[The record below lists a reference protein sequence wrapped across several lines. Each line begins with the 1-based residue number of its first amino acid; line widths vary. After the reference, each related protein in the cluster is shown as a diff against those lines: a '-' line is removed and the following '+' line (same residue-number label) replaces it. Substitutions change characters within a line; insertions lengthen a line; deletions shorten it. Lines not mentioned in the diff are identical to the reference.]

1 MVRMRVPARIR
12 GVTMKITDVLIL
24 GPDELKAVCDQY
36 PDGKIDQLSSSDNL
50 IQQYRITV
58 EVEDEEDYYNMLLDN
73 SIAMS
78 SHNFYNRVKVDKRFA
93 ERIKKRNLESNTLSE
108 GE

>member
-1 MVRMRVPARIR
+1 
-12 GVTMKITDVLIL
+12 MKITDVLIL

-93 ERIKKRNLESNTLSE
+93 ERIKKRSLESNTLSE